1 MGPVRRCILPLVV
14 GVIGVVAG
22 PALPRS
28 AEAAPTGSASPP
40 PLPSPASAHPVTS
53 APKLPTPAPA
63 ATRSPAQPPPPAAKP
78 ASPPAAAPAKP
89 ARGAPAPA
97 VKSASN
103 ASSTSSKSAARTPD
117 ASVRRA
123 VAGGPTLDDTSAGAD
138 TPELRALHA
147 AERELFPPASPAL
160 GSPWPQELPF
170 PVGTTEDRPRVHASG
185 LSPAPPASSPAAS
198 VEGARD
204 MAWLSKLEMPD
215 LPIRWDAR
223 VIKYLEFF
231 KDDPRGRSTLTTWLR
246 RSGRYRES
254 FRKVFRK
261 KGLPEDLTWLAMIES
276 GFEPIARS
284 PVGAMGLWQF
294 MPDTGKIYGLS
305 QDRWVDQRMSSAA
318 ATEAAADFLADLHRR
333 FGSWDLAMAGY
344 NMGYGGVLSAVR
356 RYNTNDYWALAK
368 LEGSFP
374 WETTLYVPKI
384 LAAAIVAKNLAAF
397 GYQDVTPEPPLEG
410 EDVPVGPGIALATV
424 AQACGVTT
432 KEVEQLNPELR
443 ASRTPPSQDDWAV
456 KVPTGKASGCTQNLA
471 KAKRDLP
478 VMERYVV
485 RFGETLE
492 QVAQARRVT
501 VAKLVEL
508 NAVAPG
514 EVVRGG
520 TVLLVPKDSSVGDK
534 PVVDPKKAT
543 DKPVVV
549 VPPDVF
555 VYPDRRRV
563 FYRVQVGDTVRDV
576 CTTFKITTD
585 ELRRWNDVDP
595 SARLVEGMTMQI
607 FAKGDADLTRV
618 VVLGETDVRT
628 VVAGT
633 DDFFHHWDEKGR
645 RRVVVTAKAGD
656 TLESIG
662 KQHGVTTNLMERINR
677 RGRSEPLAPGER
689 VVVWVP
695 GNGAATSANAQAA
708 LTRPGTSAI
717 ALPESTP
724 PLGAPPSPELLPP
737 LP

>member
-1 MGPVRRCILPLVV
+1 MGSKRRVLPLTA
-14 GVIGVVAG
+14 VIGL
-22 PALPRS
+22 ALAS
-28 AEAAPTGSASPP
+28 AV
-40 PLPSPASAHPVTS
+40 PASA
-53 APKLPTPAPA
+53 A
-63 ATRSPAQPPPPAAKP
+63 PPAA
-78 ASPPAAAPAKP
+78 
-89 ARGAPAPA
+89 
-97 VKSASN
+97 
-103 ASSTSSKSAARTPD
+103 TSSKSATKPGSTPSTSAKTAKGPNN
-117 ASVRRA
+117 ASTPSKGGPSALKTAVRAQDTNVRRQ
-123 VAGGPTLDDTSAGAD
+123 VAGGPTLDDTSVGAD

-147 AERELFPPASPAL
+147 AERELFPPASPAI
-160 GSPWPQELPF
+160 GSSWPQELPF
-170 PVGTTEDRPRVHASG
+170 PVATTEDRPRVHASG
-185 LSPAPPASSPAAS
+185 LSPVPPASMPPSS
-198 VEGARD
+198 DGAKD
-204 MAWLSKLEMPD
+204 MSWLAKLDMPD

-223 VIKYLEFF
+223 VVKYLEFF
-231 KDDPRGRSTLTTWLR
+231 KDDPRGRSTLTTWFR

-254 FRKVFRK
+254 IRKVFRK

-294 MPDTGKIYGLS
+294 MPETGKIYGLS

-318 ATEAAADFLADLHRR
+318 ATEAAADFLADLYRR

-384 LAAAIVAKNLAAF
+384 LAAAIVARNLAAF
-397 GYQDVTPEPPLEG
+397 GYQDVTAEPPLEG

-432 KEVEQLNPELR
+432 KEVETLNPELR
-443 ASRTPPSQDDWAV
+443 ASRTPPAQDDWAV

-471 KAKRDLP
+471 KAKREQP
-478 VMERYVV
+478 AMERYVV

-508 NAVAPG
+508 NAIAPG

-520 TVLLVPKDSSVGDK
+520 TVLLVPKGDAAVATDK
-534 PVVDPKKAT
+534 PVVDPKKAG

-549 VPPDVF
+549 VPQDVF

-576 CTTFKITTD
+576 CSTFKITPD

-595 SARLVEGMTMQI
+595 SARLVEGMTMQV
-607 FAKGDADLTRV
+607 FAPADADLSRT
-618 VVLGETDVRT
+618 VVLRESDVRT

-633 DDFFHHWDEKGR
+633 DDFFQHWDEKGR
-645 RRVVVTAKAGD
+645 RRLVVTAKAGD

-677 RGRSEPLAPGER
+677 RGRSEALSPGDR

-695 GNGAATSANAQAA
+695 GAGQATSPNAQAT
-708 LTRPGTSAI
+708 LMRPGST
-717 ALPESTP
+717 LTPEPTP
-724 PLGAPPSPELLPP
+724 PLGVAPAPELLPP

>member
-1 MGPVRRCILPLVV
+1 MGPRRRRVLPIAFVV
-14 GVIGVVAG
+14 TVAVVAVG
-22 PALPRS
+22 PAS
-28 AEAAPTGSASPP
+28 AAPPSTTSPP
-40 PLPSPASAHPVTS
+40 PSSPSTKPASKPS
-53 APKLPTPAPA
+53 
-63 ATRSPAQPPPPAAKP
+63 SPSSSSKGPHGSTTPAAKN
-78 ASPPAAAPAKP
+78 
-89 ARGAPAPA
+89 G
-97 VKSASN
+97 
-103 ASSTSSKSAARTPD
+103 SSSSSSAAKTASRTQD
-117 ASVRRA
+117 TNVRRQ
-123 VAGGPTLDDTSAGAD
+123 VAGGPTLDDTSVGAD

-147 AERELFPPASPAL
+147 AERELFPPASPSL
-160 GSPWPQELPF
+160 GSQWPQELPF
-170 PVGTTEDRPRVHASG
+170 PVATSEDRPRVHASG
-185 LSPAPPASSPAAS
+185 LSPVPPASAPPANDG
-198 VEGARD
+198 VRD
-204 MAWLSKLEMPD
+204 MTWLSKLDMPD

-223 VIKYLEFF
+223 VVKYLEFF

-254 FRKVFRK
+254 IRKVFRK

-305 QDRWVDQRMSSAA
+305 QDRWVDQRMSFPAS
-318 ATEAAADFLADLHRR
+318 TEAAADFLADLYRR

-384 LAAAIVAKNLAAF
+384 LAAAIVARNLAAF
-397 GYQDVTPEPPLEG
+397 GYQDVTVEPPLEG
-410 EDVPVGPGIALATV
+410 EDVPVGPGIALSTV
-424 AQACGVTT
+424 ASACGVTT

-443 ASRTPPSQDDWAV
+443 ASRTPPSGTAGQTSGAQDDWAV
-456 KVPTGKASGCTQNLA
+456 KVPTGKAGGCTQNLA
-471 KAKRDLP
+471 KAKREQP

-492 QVAQARRVT
+492 QIAQARKVS
-501 VAKLVEL
+501 VSKLVEL
-508 NAVAPG
+508 NAITPG

-520 TVLLVPKDSSVGDK
+520 TILLVPKTTPTSDAAAAVTTVSDRQ
-534 PVVDPKKAT
+534 VDPRKAG

-549 VPPDVF
+549 VPQDVF
-555 VYPDRRRV
+555 VYPDRKRV

-576 CTTFKITTD
+576 CATFKVTPD
-585 ELRRWNDVDP
+585 ELRRWNDIDP
-595 SARLVEGMTMQI
+595 SARLVEGMTMQV
-607 FAKGDADLTRV
+607 FAPSDADLARA
-618 VVLGETDVRT
+618 VVLGESDVRT

-645 RRVVVTAKAGD
+645 RRLVVTAKSGD

-677 RGRSEPLAPGER
+677 RGRSEPLAVGDR

-695 GNGAATSANAQAA
+695 GPAQATSPNAQAQAA
-708 LTRPGTSAI
+708 LTKPGTSPS
-717 ALPESTP
+717 PEPTT
-724 PLGAPPSPELLPP
+724 PLGAAPSPEMLPP

>member
-1 MGPVRRCILPLVV
+1 MGHRRRRVLPIAFVV
-14 GVIGVVAG
+14 TVAAFVG
-22 PALPRS
+22 GSSAPAT
-28 AEAAPTGSASPP
+28 AAPPGATTTTQA
-40 PLPSPASAHPVTS
+40 PS
-53 APKLPTPAPA
+53 
-63 ATRSPAQPPPPAAKP
+63 AKP
-78 ASPPAAAPAKP
+78 ASKPAPSPSAAAKNGH
-89 ARGAPAPA
+89 GATTPNG
-97 VKSASN
+97 KN
-103 ASSTSSKSAARTPD
+103 ASSSSSSAKSAGRAQDTY
-117 ASVRRA
+117 VRRQ

-147 AERELFPPASPAL
+147 AERELFSPASPSL
-160 GSPWPQELPF
+160 GSQWPQELPF
-170 PVGTTEDRPRVHASG
+170 PVATSEDRPRVHASG
-185 LSPAPPASSPAAS
+185 LSPVPPASAPPAKDG
-198 VEGARD
+198 VKD
-204 MAWLSKLEMPD
+204 MTWLSKLDMPD

-223 VIKYLEFF
+223 VVKYLEFF

-254 FRKVFRK
+254 IRKVFRK

-305 QDRWVDQRMSSAA
+305 QDRWVDQRMSFPAS
-318 ATEAAADFLADLHRR
+318 TEAAADFLADLYRR

-384 LAAAIVAKNLAAF
+384 LAAAIVARNLAAF
-397 GYQDVTPEPPLEG
+397 GYQDVTVDPPLEG

-424 AQACGVTT
+424 ATACGVTT

-443 ASRTPPSQDDWAV
+443 ASRTPPAGSAAAGAGAQDDWAV
-456 KVPTGKASGCTQNLA
+456 KVPAGKAGGCTQNLA
-471 KAKRDLP
+471 KAKREQP

-492 QVAQARRVT
+492 QIAQARKVS
-501 VAKLVEL
+501 VSKLVEL
-508 NAVAPG
+508 NAITPG

-520 TVLLVPKDSSVGDK
+520 TILLVPKTTEAALTTVSDRQSDLRKSGE
-534 PVVDPKKAT
+534 
-543 DKPVVV
+543 KPVVV
-549 VPPDVF
+549 VPQDMF
-555 VYPDRRRV
+555 VYPDRKRV

-576 CTTFKITTD
+576 CATFKVTPD
-585 ELRRWNDVDP
+585 ELRRWNDIDP
-595 SARLVEGMTMQI
+595 SARLVEGMTMQV
-607 FAKGDADLTRV
+607 FAPSDCDLSRT
-618 VVLGETDVRT
+618 VVLGESDVRT
-628 VVAGT
+628 IVAGT

-645 RRVVVTAKAGD
+645 RRLVVTAKAGD
-656 TLESIG
+656 TLDSIG

-677 RGRSEPLAPGER
+677 RGRSEPLAPGDR

-695 GNGAATSANAQAA
+695 GAGQATSPNAQAT
-708 LTRPGTSAI
+708 LTRPGSPLT
-717 ALPESTP
+717 PEPMPTP
-724 PLGAPPSPELLPP
+724 PLGAAPSPEMLPP

>member
-1 MGPVRRCILPLVV
+1 MGHRRRRVLPIAFVV
-14 GVIGVVAG
+14 TVAAFVG
-22 PALPRS
+22 GSSAPAT
-28 AEAAPTGSASPP
+28 AAPPGATTTTQA
-40 PLPSPASAHPVTS
+40 PS
-53 APKLPTPAPA
+53 
-63 ATRSPAQPPPPAAKP
+63 AKP
-78 ASPPAAAPAKP
+78 ASKPASSPSAAAKNGH
-89 ARGAPAPA
+89 GATTPNG
-97 VKSASN
+97 KN
-103 ASSTSSKSAARTPD
+103 ASSSSSSAKSAGRAQDTY
-117 ASVRRA
+117 VRRQ

-147 AERELFPPASPAL
+147 AERELFSPASPSL
-160 GSPWPQELPF
+160 GLQWPQELPF
-170 PVGTTEDRPRVHASG
+170 PVATSEDRPRVHASG
-185 LSPAPPASSPAAS
+185 LSPVPPASAPPAKDG
-198 VEGARD
+198 VKD
-204 MAWLSKLEMPD
+204 MTWLSKLDMPD

-223 VIKYLEFF
+223 VVKYLEFF

-254 FRKVFRK
+254 IRKVFRK

-305 QDRWVDQRMSSAA
+305 QDRWVDQRMSFPAS
-318 ATEAAADFLADLHRR
+318 TEAAADFLADLYRR

-384 LAAAIVAKNLAAF
+384 LAAAIVARNLAAF
-397 GYQDVTPEPPLEG
+397 GYQDVTVDPPLEG

-424 AQACGVTT
+424 ATACGVTT

-443 ASRTPPSQDDWAV
+443 ASRTPPAGSAAAGAGAQDDWAV
-456 KVPTGKASGCTQNLA
+456 KVPAGKAGGCTQNLA
-471 KAKRDLP
+471 KAKREQP

-492 QVAQARRVT
+492 QIAQARKVS
-501 VAKLVEL
+501 VSKLVEL
-508 NAVAPG
+508 NAITPG

-520 TVLLVPKDSSVGDK
+520 TILLVPKTTEAALTTVSDRQSDLRKSGE
-534 PVVDPKKAT
+534 
-543 DKPVVV
+543 KPVVV
-549 VPPDVF
+549 VPQDMF
-555 VYPDRRRV
+555 VYPDRKRV

-576 CTTFKITTD
+576 CATFKVTPD
-585 ELRRWNDVDP
+585 ELRRWNDIDP
-595 SARLVEGMTMQI
+595 SARLVEGMTMQV
-607 FAKGDADLTRV
+607 FAPSDCDLSRT
-618 VVLGETDVRT
+618 VVLGESDVRT
-628 VVAGT
+628 IVAGT

-645 RRVVVTAKAGD
+645 RRLVVTAKAGD
-656 TLESIG
+656 TLDSIG

-677 RGRSEPLAPGER
+677 RGRSEPLAPGDR

-695 GNGAATSANAQAA
+695 GAGQATSPNAQAT
-708 LTRPGTSAI
+708 LTRPGSPLT
-717 ALPESTP
+717 PEPMPTP
-724 PLGAPPSPELLPP
+724 PLGAAPSPEMLPP

>member
-1 MGPVRRCILPLVV
+1 MGHRRRRVLPIAFVV
-14 GVIGVVAG
+14 TVAAVVAG
-22 PALPRS
+22 PS
-28 AEAAPTGSASPP
+28 T
-40 PLPSPASAHPVTS
+40 PASA
-53 APKLPTPAPA
+53 APPSTTTTTPTPTTPA
-63 ATRSPAQPPPPAAKP
+63 TPSAKP
-78 ASPPAAAPAKP
+78 ASKPSSPSSAAKSGHGSAASTAKNGSSSSSS
-89 ARGAPAPA
+89 A
-97 VKSASN
+97 KSAG
-103 ASSTSSKSAARTPD
+103 RTQD
-117 ASVRRA
+117 TNVRRQ

-147 AERELFPPASPAL
+147 AERELFPPASPSL
-160 GSPWPQELPF
+160 GSQWPQELPF
-170 PVGTTEDRPRVHASG
+170 PVATSEDRPRVHASG
-185 LSPAPPASSPAAS
+185 LSPVPPLSAPPSNDG
-198 VEGARD
+198 VKD
-204 MAWLSKLEMPD
+204 MAWLSKLDMPD

-223 VIKYLEFF
+223 VVKYLEFF

-254 FRKVFRK
+254 IRKVFRK

-305 QDRWVDQRMSSAA
+305 QDRWVDQRMSFPAS
-318 ATEAAADFLADLHRR
+318 TEAAADFLADLYRR

-384 LAAAIVAKNLAAF
+384 LAAAIVARNLAAF
-397 GYQDVTPEPPLEG
+397 GYQDVTVDPPLEG
-410 EDVPVGPGIALATV
+410 EDVPVGPGIALAIV
-424 AQACGVTT
+424 ATACGVTT

-443 ASRTPPSQDDWAV
+443 ASRTPPSGAVGASAGQDDWAV
-456 KVPTGKASGCTQNLA
+456 KVPNGKAGGCTQNLA
-471 KAKRDLP
+471 KAKREQP
-478 VMERYVV
+478 MMERYVV

-492 QVAQARRVT
+492 QIAQARKVS

-508 NAVAPG
+508 NAITPG

-520 TVLLVPKDSSVGDK
+520 TILLVPKTTEAALTTVSDRQ
-534 PVVDPKKAT
+534 PDPRKAG

-549 VPPDVF
+549 VPQDVF
-555 VYPDRRRV
+555 VYPDRKRV

-576 CTTFKITTD
+576 CATFKVTPD
-585 ELRRWNDVDP
+585 ELRRWNDIDP
-595 SARLVEGMTMQI
+595 SARLVEGMTMQV
-607 FAKGDADLTRV
+607 FAPSDADLSRA
-618 VVLGETDVRT
+618 VVLGESDVRT
-628 VVAGT
+628 IVAGT

-645 RRVVVTAKAGD
+645 RRLVVTAKPGD

-677 RGRSEPLAPGER
+677 RGRSEPLVAGDR

-695 GNGAATSANAQAA
+695 GAGQATSPNAQAT
-708 LTRPGTSAI
+708 LTRPGSSAI
-717 ALPESTP
+717 PEPMPTP
-724 PLGAPPSPELLPP
+724 PLGAAPSPEMLPP

>member
-14 GVIGVVAG
+14 GVIGVVSG
-22 PALPRS
+22 SVLPRS
-28 AEAAPTGSASPP
+28 AEAAPPGSASPP
-40 PLPSPASAHPVTS
+40 PLPASAHPVTP
-53 APKLPTPAPA
+53 APKLPAPAPA
-63 ATRSPAQPPPPAAKP
+63 PIKPAAKP
-78 ASPPAAAPAKP
+78 ASAPLPTAAKP
-89 ARGAPAPA
+89 ARGGPTPTAKNATSTA
-97 VKSASN
+97 AKSATR
-103 ASSTSSKSAARTPD
+103 TSDT
-117 ASVRRA
+117 SVRRA

-138 TPELRALHA
+138 TPELRSLHA

-185 LSPAPPASSPAAS
+185 LSPAPPASSPAQA
-198 VEGARD
+198 EGAKD

-246 RSGRYRES
+246 RSGRYREA

-356 RYNTNDYWALAK
+356 RYNTNDYWALSK

-397 GYQDVTPEPPLEG
+397 GYQDVTPEAPLEG
-410 EDVPVGPGIALATV
+410 EDVPVGPGIALSSV

-443 ASRTPPSQDDWAV
+443 ASRTPPSAQDDWAV
-456 KVPTGKASGCTQNLA
+456 KVPVGKASGCTQNLA
-471 KAKRDLP
+471 KAKREQP
-478 VMERYVV
+478 VTEKYVV

-492 QVAQARRVT
+492 QVAAARRVS
-501 VAKLVEL
+501 VAKLIEL
-508 NAVAPG
+508 NAIAPG

-520 TVLLVPKDSSVGDK
+520 TVLLVPKDSSVADK
-534 PVVDPKKAT
+534 PAPVDPKKT
-543 DKPVVV
+543 SDKPVVV
-549 VPPDVF
+549 VPQDVF

-576 CTTFKITTD
+576 CATFKVTTD
-585 ELRRWNDVDP
+585 ELRRWNDIDP

-607 FAKGDADLTRV
+607 FAPRDADLART
-618 VVLGETDVRT
+618 VVLGESDVRM
-628 VVAGT
+628 VVAGS

-677 RGRSEPLAPGER
+677 RGRSEALAAGER

-695 GNGAATSANAQAA
+695 GNGAATSATAQAA
-708 LTRPGTSAI
+708 LTRPGSASV
-717 ALPESTP
+717 AVPEPTP
-724 PLGAPPSPELLPP
+724 PLGAAPSPELLPP

>member
-1 MGPVRRCILPLVV
+1 MGPRRRALLAVTAAIL
-14 GVIGVVAG
+14 GT
-22 PALPRS
+22 
-28 AEAAPTGSASPP
+28 AAPSFAAP
-40 PLPSPASAHPVTS
+40 PASS
-53 APKLPTPAPA
+53 GAPA
-63 ATRSPAQPPPPAAKP
+63 ASHTPSSP
-78 ASPPAAAPAKP
+78 SPSPSPAAAPKPSTSPPTASTAPKSGPSSQASPSKP
-89 ARGAPAPA
+89 ARAAANAKNAP
-97 VKSASN
+97 
-103 ASSTSSKSAARTPD
+103 SAAKSTRAQDTT
-117 ASVRRA
+117 VRRQ
-123 VAGGPTLDDTSAGAD
+123 VAGGPTLDDTSVGAD

-147 AERELFPPASPAL
+147 AERELFPPASPVVGA
-160 GSPWPQELPF
+160 PWPQELPF

-185 LSPAPPASSPAAS
+185 IPPTPPASSLPAADGS
-198 VEGARD
+198 KD
-204 MAWLSKLEMPD
+204 LSWLAKLDMPD
-215 LPIRWDAR
+215 LPVRWDAR
-223 VIKYLEFF
+223 VVRYLEFF
-231 KDDPRGRSTLTTWLR
+231 KDDPRGRSMLSTWLR
-246 RSGRYRES
+246 RSGRYRDS
-254 FRKVFRK
+254 IRKVLRK

-276 GFEPIARS
+276 GFDSTARS
-284 PVGAMGLWQF
+284 PVGALGLWQF

-305 QDRWVDQRMSSAA
+305 QDRWADQRMNLTA

-356 RYNTNDYWALAK
+356 RYNTNDYWALSK

-384 LAAAIVAKNLAAF
+384 LAAAVVARNLVAF
-397 GYQDVTPEPPLEG
+397 GYQDLVVEPALDG

-443 ASRTPPSQDDWAV
+443 ASRTPPGPTQEDWAV

-471 KAKRDLP
+471 KAKRVEP

-492 QVAQARRVT
+492 QIAQARKVS

-508 NAVAPG
+508 NAIAPG

-520 TVLLVPKDSSVGDK
+520 TILLVPKADGPVADK
-534 PVVDPKKAT
+534 PQTDPKTAQAGTKRSGSGESEGR
-543 DKPVVV
+543 PVVV
-549 VPPDVF
+549 VPQDVF

-576 CTTFKITTD
+576 CTTFKVTPD
-585 ELRRWNDVDP
+585 ELRRWNEIDAA
-595 SARLVEGMTMQI
+595 ARLVEGMTLQV
-607 FAKGDADLTRV
+607 FAPRDVDFSRV
-618 VVLGETDVRT
+618 VILNESDVKT
-628 VVAGT
+628 VVAGS
-633 DDFFHHWDEKGR
+633 DDFFHHWDDKGR

-662 KQHGVTTNLMERINR
+662 KKHGVSTALMERINR
-677 RGRSEPLAPGER
+677 RGRSEVLAEGDR

-695 GNGAATSANAQAA
+695 GNGAATSPDAQAA
-708 LTRPGTSAI
+708 LGRPGV
-717 ALPESTP
+717 PTP
-724 PLGAPPSPELLPP
+724 PTATPTAPLGTPPAPELLPP

>member
-1 MGPVRRCILPLVV
+1 MLGGMRPVRRCILPLVV
-14 GVIGVVAG
+14 GVIGVVSG
-22 PALPRS
+22 PSSVAPR
-28 AEAAPTGSASPP
+28 AAHAAPPGSASASPP
-40 PLPSPASAHPVTS
+40 PAPAPAPAHPVTS
-53 APKLPTPAPA
+53 APKLP
-63 ATRSPAQPPPPAAKP
+63 AKP
-78 ASPPAAAPAKP
+78 AAPAPTPAKP
-89 ARGAPAPA
+89 ARGAATPST
-97 VKSASN
+97 KN
-103 ASSTSSKSAARTPD
+103 AASAAAKSTTRASDT
-117 ASVRRA
+117 SVRRA

-160 GSPWPQELPF
+160 GTPWPQDLPF
-170 PVGTTEDRPRVHASG
+170 PVATTEDRPRVHASG
-185 LSPAPPASSPAAS
+185 LSPVPPASSPAQA
-198 VEGARD
+198 EGAKD

-246 RSGRYRES
+246 RSGRYREA

-356 RYNTNDYWALAK
+356 RYNTNDYWALSK

-397 GYQDVTPEPPLEG
+397 GYQDVAPEPPLEG
-410 EDVPVGPGIALATV
+410 EDVPVGPGIALSTV

-443 ASRTPPSQDDWAV
+443 ASRTPPSAQDDWAV
-456 KVPTGKASGCTQNLA
+456 KVPVGKAGGCTQNLA
-471 KAKRDLP
+471 KAKREQP
-478 VMERYVV
+478 VTEKYVV

-492 QVAQARRVT
+492 QVAQARRVS

-508 NAVAPG
+508 NGIAPG

-520 TVLLVPKDSSVGDK
+520 TVLLVPRDAASADK
-534 PVVDPKKAT
+534 PAPVDPKKAA

-549 VPPDVF
+549 VPQDVF

-576 CTTFKITTD
+576 CATFKVTTD
-585 ELRRWNDVDP
+585 ELRRWNDIDP

-607 FAKGDADLTRV
+607 FAPAAADLTRA
-618 VVLGETDVRT
+618 VVLLERDVRT

-677 RGRSEPLAPGER
+677 RGRSEVLAPGER

-695 GNGAATSANAQAA
+695 GNGVAASANAQAA
-708 LTRPGTSAI
+708 LTRPGTSSI
-717 ALPESTP
+717 AMPEPTP

>member
-1 MGPVRRCILPLVV
+1 MGSNRRRILPSASAAVVV
-14 GVIGVVAG
+14 GLLLTSVAPLKAAP
-22 PALPRS
+22 PAL
-28 AEAAPTGSASPP
+28 
-40 PLPSPASAHPVTS
+40 
-53 APKLPTPAPA
+53 PAPA
-63 ATRSPAQPPPPAAKP
+63 APSKPPVKPATAPAQSGKPAHGTPAQPSAATKTASTAAK
-78 ASPPAAAPAKP
+78 
-89 ARGAPAPA
+89 
-97 VKSASN
+97 
-103 ASSTSSKSAARTPD
+103 STRAQDTN
-117 ASVRRA
+117 VRRQ

-147 AERELFPPASPAL
+147 AERELFPPASPAI

-170 PVGTTEDRPRVHASG
+170 PVATTDDRPRVHASG
-185 LSPAPPASSPAAS
+185 LSPVPPASSPPFA
-198 VEGARD
+198 EGGKD
-204 MAWLSKLEMPD
+204 MSWLGKLDLPD

-223 VIKYLEFF
+223 VVKYLEFF
-231 KDDPRGRSTLTTWLR
+231 KDDPRGRATLTTWLR

-254 FRKVFRK
+254 IRKTFRK
-261 KGLPEDLTWLAMIES
+261 KGIPEDLTWLAMIES

-294 MPDTGKIYGLS
+294 MPETGKIYGLS
-305 QDRWVDQRMSSAA
+305 QDRWSDQRLSFAA
-318 ATEAAADFLADLHRR
+318 STEAAADFLADLHRR

-384 LAAAIVAKNLAAF
+384 LAAAIVSRNLAAF
-397 GYQDVTPEPPLEG
+397 GYQDVAIDPPLEG

-424 AQACGVTT
+424 AQACGVTI

-443 ASRTPPSQDDWAV
+443 ASRTPPSQDDWNV
-456 KVPTGKASGCTQNLA
+456 KIPTGKASGCTQNLA
-471 KAKRDLP
+471 KAKREQP
-478 VMERYVV
+478 VMDRYVV
-485 RFGETLE
+485 KFGETLE
-492 QVAQARRVT
+492 QIAQTRHVTIAR
-501 VAKLVEL
+501 LVEL
-508 NAVAPG
+508 NGITPG
-514 EVVRGG
+514 EVIRGG
-520 TVLLVPKDSSVGDK
+520 SVLFVPKDGGVPSTPALDL
-534 PVVDPKKAT
+534 KKGA

-549 VPPDVF
+549 VPQDVF

-576 CTTFKITTD
+576 CSSFKVTTD
-585 ELRRWNDVDP
+585 ELRRWNDIDP
-595 SARLVEGMTMQI
+595 SARLVEGMTMQV
-607 FAKGDADLTRV
+607 FAPADADLTRA
-618 VVLGETDVRT
+618 VVLGTNDVRV

-645 RRVVVTAKAGD
+645 RRIVVTVKAGD

-662 KQHGVTTNLMERINR
+662 KKNGVTTNLMERINR
-677 RGRSEPLAPGER
+677 RGRSEPLAEGDR

-695 GNGAATSANAQAA
+695 GNGAAVGPTAQAT
-708 LTRPGTSAI
+708 LTRPSGRFNAEPTA
-717 ALPESTP
+717 TP
-724 PLGAPPSPELLPP
+724 PLGTPPALEFLPP